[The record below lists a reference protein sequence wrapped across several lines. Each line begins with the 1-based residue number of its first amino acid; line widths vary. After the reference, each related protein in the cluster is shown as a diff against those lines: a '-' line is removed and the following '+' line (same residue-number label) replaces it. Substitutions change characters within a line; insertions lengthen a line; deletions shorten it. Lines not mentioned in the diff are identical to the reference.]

1 MVNEITDSYS
11 LASVEMSQSVGV
23 DALESDRER
32 ERASERERERD
43 EALSFRHYLFSFDG
57 FSKAFQPDRGGF
69 GSN

>member
-1 MVNEITDSYS
+1 MVNEITESYS
-11 LASVEMSQSVGV
+11 LARVEMSQSVGV

-32 ERASERERERD
+32 EKEREKERERD
-43 EALSFRHYLFSFDG
+43 GALSYRHYLFSFDG